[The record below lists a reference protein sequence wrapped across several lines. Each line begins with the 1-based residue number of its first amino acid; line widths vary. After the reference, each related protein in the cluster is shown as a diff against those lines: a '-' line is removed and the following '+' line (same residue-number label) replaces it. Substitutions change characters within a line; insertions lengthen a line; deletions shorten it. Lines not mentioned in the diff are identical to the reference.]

1 MLYNPRPYPRN
12 HQKQFFGG
20 PMKSWITRTL
30 VLAMLMVCIAGV
42 AQAQSADTT
51 HPAGNPPVAAQ
62 ESSLAGQ
69 PAEAQ
74 TEANLVLPDLSSVSF
89 LGGITGQKLLL
100 YGLVV
105 CVLGLLFGFVMYVK
119 LKKLEV

>member
-1 MLYNPRPYPRN
+1 MAGRSIHSPVCYNPRPYPTPLGRGTTA
-12 HQKQFFGG
+12 KTIFGG

-42 AQAQSADTT
+42 AQAQSAATT

-69 PAEAQ
+69 LAEAP
-74 TEANLVLPDLSSVSF
+74 TEANLVLPDLNSATF
-89 LGGITGQKLLL
+89 LGGITGRRLLV
-100 YGLVV
+100 YGLIV
-105 CVLGLLFGFVMYVK
+105 CL
-119 LKKLEV
+119 

>member
-1 MLYNPRPYPRN
+1 MLQSAPLPCGITA
-12 HQKQFFGG
+12 KQIIGG

-74 TEANLVLPDLSSVSF
+74 TEANLVLPDLNSVSF
-89 LGGITGQKLLL
+89 LGVTGQKLLL
-100 YGLVV
+100 YGLV
-105 CVLGLLFGFVMYVK
+105 
-119 LKKLEV
+119 